1 MSNTTLFTE
10 GERVT
15 LEEMLD
21 VREKRVAIQRE
32 LLSSQKEDSLLMALM
47 NIPGP
52 IKNNQQLEAVFAEVL
67 ERIEEVLGND
77 LPQASLYRNL
87 KTGTEYFIL
96 SPLTPAQLKE
106 KMVTIEETHPF
117 GRLFDLDVLWMEGN
131 DLKCL
136 IKSSLAGLMAIPN
149 SVTTTSTLEPG
160 VTTVLTVSTIVGIR
174 LRISGEMTK
183 LILQAALVSE

>member
-52 IKNNQQLEAVFAEVL
+52 IKNNQQLEAVFAAVL

-77 LPQASLYRNL
+77 LPQASLFRNL
-87 KTGTEYFIL
+87 KTGAEYFIL

-131 DLKCL
+131 ELKSISRTEL
-136 IKSSLAGLMAIPN
+136 GLNTRRCFICNRDAKDCGRSRRHTIEEMQDAI
-149 SVTTTSTLEPG
+149 SKIIQEGSDQLHD
-160 VTTVLTVSTIVGIR
+160 
-174 LRISGEMTK
+174 
-183 LILQAALVSE
+183 

>member
-52 IKNNQQLEAVFAEVL
+52 IKNNQQLEAVFAAVL

-77 LPQASLYRNL
+77 LPQASLFRNL
-87 KTGTEYFIL
+87 NTGAE
-96 SPLTPAQLKE
+96 
-106 KMVTIEETHPF
+106 
-117 GRLFDLDVLWMEGN
+117 
-131 DLKCL
+131 
-136 IKSSLAGLMAIPN
+136 
-149 SVTTTSTLEPG
+149 
-160 VTTVLTVSTIVGIR
+160 
-174 LRISGEMTK
+174 
-183 LILQAALVSE
+183 